1 MASQAEVEG
10 LCADLIRAVQAQMD
24 PMSSSNVRM
33 QAITH
38 CENFKEQS
46 PPALGVQC
54 GLYLSQN
61 NGSNKCL
68 TGIIRHFGLKLVEDI
83 IKLRWNDMSGEEKVY
98 VKNNAMRLMDEG
110 ASDILSEDLHI
121 KDVIARIVVEI
132 AKREWPQQ
140 WPSFLTELEAL
151 CTKGN
156 TQTELVM
163 FVMLRLTEDVAVL
176 QTLEQTQRRKEIY
189 QALTSQMDTIFQFLL
204 TLLERHYQA
213 YLSAGHESNLN
224 RTDHLRKTHSKVCQ
238 AVLETFNAFVEWAPM
253 ANIMA
258 NDHYLVSYSVTYFFL
273 PSMSNVKNLRCHSL
287 AANTF

>member
-1 MASQAEVEG
+1 MMASQAEVERV
-10 LCADLIRAVQAQMD
+10 CAELARAVQAQVD
-24 PMSSSNVRM
+24 PLSPPNVRM

-54 GLYLSQN
+54 GLYLSQAK
-61 NGSNKCL
+61 SFHIV
-68 TGIIRHFGLKLVEDI
+68 TGISGINPASAGVVRHFGLKLIEDI
-83 IKLRWNDMSGEEKVY
+83 IKLRWNDMSGEEKLF
-98 VKNNAMRLMDEG
+98 VKDNAMRLMAEG
-110 ASDILSEDLHI
+110 SSDILTEDLHI

-140 WPSFLTELEAL
+140 WPGFLTELETL
-151 CTKGN
+151 CSKGN

-189 QALTSQMDTIFQFLL
+189 QALTAQMDTIFQFLL

-213 YLSAGHESNLN
+213 YVDAGSANS
-224 RTDHLRKTHSKVCQ
+224 TDTKRKSHAKVCQ

-258 NDHYLVSYSVTYFFL
+258 NDHYLVS
-273 PSMSNVKNLRCHSL
+273 NL
-287 AANTF
+287 

>member
-1 MASQAEVEG
+1 MASQAEVER
-10 LCADLIRAVQAQMD
+10 LCAELVRAVQAQMD
-24 PMSSSNVRM
+24 PTSPPNVRM
-33 QAITH
+33 EAITH
-38 CENFKEQS
+38 CEDFKEQS

-54 GLYLSQN
+54 GLFLSQN
-61 NGSNKCL
+61 YNSNGA
-68 TGIIRHFGLKLVEDI
+68 TGISPSSVGIVRHFGLKLVEDI
-83 IKLRWNDMSGEEKVY
+83 IKLRWNDMNGEEKIY

-140 WPSFLTELEAL
+140 WPSFLTELENL
-151 CTKGN
+151 CTKGY

-176 QTLEQTQRRKEIY
+176 QTLEQSQRRKEIY
-189 QALTSQMDTIFQFLL
+189 QALTSQMDIIFQFLL
-204 TLLERHYQA
+204 KLLEQHYQA
-213 YLSAGHESNLN
+213 YLCAGLENPNN
-224 RTDHLRKTHSKVCQ
+224 RTGILRKTHSKVCQ

-258 NDHYLVSYSVTYFFL
+258 NDHYLVCFKINIL
-273 PSMSNVKNLRCHSL
+273 LNRC
-287 AANTF
+287 

>member
-10 LCADLIRAVQAQMD
+10 VCAELARAVQAQVD
-24 PMSSSNVRM
+24 PLSSPTVRM

-38 CENFKEQS
+38 CENFKERS

-54 GLYLSQN
+54 GLYLSH
-61 NGSNKCL
+61 NKGPRNV
-68 TGIIRHFGLKLVEDI
+68 TTISGINPASAGVVRHFGLKLVEDI
-83 IKLRWNDMSGEEKVY
+83 IKLRWNDMNGEEKVF
-98 VKNNAMRLMDEG
+98 VKDNAMRLMAEG
-110 ASDILSEDLHI
+110 ASDILTEDLHI

-140 WPSFLTELEAL
+140 WPGFLTELERL

-189 QALTSQMDTIFQFLL
+189 QALTAQMDTIFKFLL

-213 YLSAGHESNLN
+213 YVNAGHETAPNT
-224 RTDHLRKTHSKVCQ
+224 TDVLRKTHSKVCQ

-258 NDHYLVSYSVTYFFL
+258 NDHYLVS
-273 PSMSNVKNLRCHSL
+273 
-287 AANTF
+287 